1 MGAEVVSVARF
12 RADLSMMK
20 AMNTIICCVNYLLVG
35 GMIAGCWRWKRKMKN
50 EK

>member
-35 GMIAGCWRWKRKMKN
+35 GMVAGVGK